1 MGLSF
6 PPRSMDGVTSNN
18 TLVEEK
24 TTNAKLKM
32 QGLIYDYW
40 PAAGAILF
48 GSISIDFIGWLR
60 KRRKL

>member
-1 MGLSF
+1 
-6 PPRSMDGVTSNN
+6 MDGVTSNN